1 VRGLS
6 PYPTARIDIELP
18 NSTDTIQ
25 LKVYDTQ
32 KEIVAHQLAFGTVLT
47 DRKTY
52 LKIAVANGFIHLAN
66 IQAPGKKAMSVGEY
80 LRGIK

>member
-1 VRGLS
+1 
-6 PYPTARIDIELP
+6 
-18 NSTDTIQ
+18 
-25 LKVYDTQ
+25 VYDTQ
-32 KEIVAHQLAFGTVLT
+32 KEIAAHQLALGTVLT

-52 LKIAVANGFIHLAN
+52 LKIAVENGFIHLTN